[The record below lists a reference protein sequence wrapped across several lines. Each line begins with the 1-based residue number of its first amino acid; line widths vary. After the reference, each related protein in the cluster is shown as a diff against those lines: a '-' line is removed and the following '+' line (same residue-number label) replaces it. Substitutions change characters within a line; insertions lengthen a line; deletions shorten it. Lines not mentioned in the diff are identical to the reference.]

1 MNGELKMRKILYTLA
16 IDNKTFEP
24 LTVIRMREED
34 GTVVELYRD
43 TFNSTIDGKYTPEQ
57 RAKIDQT
64 NALLLAKGYLPLTD
78 EEADWMLVPTSHKTQ
93 TTDPAE
99 DELQRLAGFK
109 VEKKITYFADVQHE
123 ENS

>member
-1 MNGELKMRKILYTLA
+1 MRKILYTLA

-34 GTVVELYRD
+34 GTIVELLNEG
-43 TFNSTIDGKYTPEQ
+43 FHSGKYTPEQ
-57 RAKIDQT
+57 RAKIDQV
-64 NALLLAKGYLPLTD
+64 NALLTAKDHPPLT
-78 EEADWMLVPTSHKTQ
+78 EEECDWMLVPTSHKTQ

-109 VEKKITYFADVQHE
+109 VEKKITYFADVPHE
-123 ENS
+123 ENT